1 MDGSKKSCGRSTFE
15 RNEKES
21 TSTLKIRWKRLISKG
36 ETCPSI
42 SLFVNSQFYF
52 HHAGL
57 LVDMPTHY
65 LLGDYELSSY
75 VRPIPQSI

>member
-1 MDGSKKSCGRSTFE
+1 MGVLLLNEMKKNQQGPHKF
-15 RNEKES
+15 
-21 TSTLKIRWKRLISKG
+21 RWERLISKG